1 MKSFAWCGTVPERQS
16 QAWLP
21 GLSDIYVLCPS
32 LGTLVLF
39 CAALRKERGVGRV
52 SLPGCCWELG
62 GTGGLSAGGSLGSSW
77 LFYDLCDLVS
87 HSASLSLVPSS
98 VKCGMTALLKG
109 LWWTSVWMCQPRS
122 DPGRCLIGEIHLY
135 RLNCVSLFGSRTVK
149 LWGGSGWRAE
159 AGCMGGG
166 QRCTWPGPVRRPCAG
181 PEAQLVRHQPKL
193 TRASASHIL
202 MHLAGCCAVQP
213 PREPGER
220 GFAWGRQGRP
230 NGIYSN
236 NCHLRCHFKRR

>member
-1 MKSFAWCGTVPERQS
+1 M
-16 QAWLP
+16 P
-21 GLSDIYVLCPS
+21 GVAQFLSDRARHGCQDCQIFTFCVLPWAPWS
-32 LGTLVLF
+32 FSVRQ
-39 CAALRKERGVGRV
+39 LRKERGVGRV

-62 GTGGLSAGGSLGSSW
+62 GTGGLRAEGSLGSSW

-87 HSASLSLVPSS
+87 HSAALSLVPSS

-135 RLNCVSLFGSRTVK
+135 RLNCVSLWLQNSEALGRVGVEGRGRVYGGRSEVHLAWACAQTLCRTR
-149 LWGGSGWRAE
+149 SA
-159 AGCMGGG
+159 
-166 QRCTWPGPVRRPCAG
+166 TRP
-181 PEAQLVRHQPKL
+181 PSAQAHPCSH
-193 TRASASHIL
+193 ASASHIL
-202 MHLAGCCAVQP
+202 MHLAGCYSVQP
-213 PREPGER
+213 LREPGER

-236 NCHLRCHFKRR
+236 NCHLRCHFKCR